1 MALASAST
9 EGSGNG
15 APPGA
20 PRLRDEPS
28 TAEEKKKQLITWLQ
42 SIDQKAPAVETLE
55 KLANKLL
62 EDGYESYKS
71 MEGMERPDI
80 NAITEIRC
88 EQCFLTRAVA
98 NLAQLRNI
106 TNAARPDFP
115 PSPPNA
121 NAAAALAP
129 LLTGIAGGA
138 NAADL
143 AKILNPTT
151 QVDVQE
157 LLKNAKQ
164 THLPTGWKGE
174 HDLYS
179 KLVTERK
186 KGRSETPEKSI
197 ITYVDLVRDALP
209 THITAYMVG
218 EALLE
223 DDELQLPGN
232 SMGGGLL
239 QLTKEVRAVTKKK
252 RFFRSV
258 AQWQSA
264 LMVWG
269 HVAAAAEQITMENF
283 MLYFLLLLKL
293 QETLRG
299 KNIHYLTIVVY
310 DQLTREFW
318 DKCTRRGDPEFSLA
332 KELKDVNKE
341 RFTLAIAQLPDRL
354 ISAGLNLDPNRARE
368 SEESQADKQIASV
381 QAKMLAAAKAQEE
394 KERKQLQQLG
404 KMQQDY
410 AGGFVSENGDNQG
423 QDPWSPRRQKVK
435 EKAAKA
441 KNEAAKEKGAN
452 RKAMIKA
459 VKRVKPS
466 CYHARDP
473 RGVQL
478 GQSTE
483 QARRGRKGG
492 ETRKRVTPLL

>member
-1 MALASAST
+1 MALAAASGSNG
-9 EGSGNG
+9 GSGNG

-20 PRLRDEPS
+20 PARQDEPS
-28 TAEEKKKQLITWLQ
+28 TEEEKKKQLITWLQ
-42 SIDQKAPAVETLE
+42 SIDQRAPADDVLD
-55 KLANKLL
+55 KLASKLMT
-62 EDGYESYKS
+62 DGYESYKS
-71 MEGMERPDI
+71 MEGMERTDI
-80 NAITEIRC
+80 NAITEVRC

-106 TNAARPDFP
+106 ANTARPVFP
-115 PSPPNA
+115 PPPPSSNT
-121 NAAAALAP
+121 AAALAP
-129 LLTGIAGGA
+129 LLTGIVGGA

-164 THLPTGWKGE
+164 THLPTMWKGE

-186 KGRSETPEKSI
+186 KGRAETPEKSI

-209 THITAYMVG
+209 THITAFMVG

-223 DDELQLPGN
+223 EDELQLPGN

-269 HVAAAAEQITMENF
+269 HVAVASEQITMENF

-332 KELKDVNKE
+332 KELKDVNKD

-354 ISAGLNLDPNRARE
+354 ITAGLNLDPNRARE
-368 SEESQADKQIASV
+368 SDEAQADKKLASV
-381 QAKMLAAAKAQEE
+381 QAKMLAASKAQEE
-394 KERKQLQQLG
+394 KERRQLQQLG
-404 KMQQDY
+404 KIQQDF
-410 AGGFVSENGDNQG
+410 AGGYVSESGDNQG
-423 QDPWSPRRQKVK
+423 QDPWPPRRQKRPTLDF
-435 EKAAKA
+435 
-441 KNEAAKEKGAN
+441 EKGKDSKGKG
-452 RKAMIKA
+452 RGGKGKGGKQKGKGKGGYKGKT
-459 VKRVKPS
+459 VLL
-466 CYHARDP
+466 P
-473 RGVQL
+473 RQGSK
-478 GQSTE
+478 GRPIGAINQS
-483 QARRGRKGG
+483 GRKR
-492 ETRKRVTPLL
+492 RKGW

>member
-1 MALASAST
+1 MALASASS
-9 EGSGNG
+9 EGSGSG

-269 HVAAAAEQITMENF
+269 HVATAAEQITMENF

-293 QETLRG
+293 QET
-299 KNIHYLTIVVY
+299 
-310 DQLTREFW
+310 
-318 DKCTRRGDPEFSLA
+318 
-332 KELKDVNKE
+332 
-341 RFTLAIAQLPDRL
+341 RL
-354 ISAGLNLDPNRARE
+354 
-368 SEESQADKQIASV
+368 
-381 QAKMLAAAKAQEE
+381 
-394 KERKQLQQLG
+394 
-404 KMQQDY
+404 
-410 AGGFVSENGDNQG
+410 
-423 QDPWSPRRQKVK
+423 
-435 EKAAKA
+435 
-441 KNEAAKEKGAN
+441 
-452 RKAMIKA
+452 
-459 VKRVKPS
+459 
-466 CYHARDP
+466 
-473 RGVQL
+473 
-478 GQSTE
+478 
-483 QARRGRKGG
+483 
-492 ETRKRVTPLL
+492 

>member
-9 EGSGNG
+9 EGST
-15 APPGA
+15 PPGA
-20 PRLRDEPS
+20 PALRDEPS

-42 SIDQKAPAVETLE
+42 SIDQRAPADEVLD
-55 KLANKLL
+55 KLASKLMT
-62 EDGYESYKS
+62 DGYESYKS
-71 MEGMERPDI
+71 MEGMERADI
-80 NAITEIRC
+80 NAITEVRC

-106 TNAARPDFP
+106 ANTARPVFP
-115 PSPPNA
+115 PSPPNS
-121 NAAAALAP
+121 NTAAALAP
-129 LLTGIAGGA
+129 LLTGIVGGA

-164 THLPTGWKGE
+164 THLPTMWKGE

-179 KLVTERK
+179 KLVAERK
-186 KGRSETPEKSI
+186 KGLAETPEKSI

-223 DDELQLPGN
+223 EDELQLPGN

-269 HVAAAAEQITMENF
+269 HVAVASEQITMENF

-332 KELKDVNKE
+332 KELKDVNKD

-354 ISAGLNLDPNRARE
+354 ITAGLNLDPNRARE
-368 SEESQADKQIASV
+368 SDEAQADKKLASV

-404 KMQQDY
+404 KIQQDY
-410 AGGFVSENGDNQG
+410 AGGFVSESGDNQG
-423 QDPWSPRRQKVK
+423 QDLWPPRRQKG
-435 EKAAKA
+435 
-441 KNEAAKEKGAN
+441 KGKDGKGKGRGGKGKGGKQN
-452 RKAMIKA
+452 GKGKGGHKGKA
-459 VKRVKPS
+459 VLLPRQGSKGRPIGAINQFGQKRK
-466 CYHARDP
+466 
-473 RGVQL
+473 
-478 GQSTE
+478 
-483 QARRGRKGG
+483 KGW
-492 ETRKRVTPLL
+492 